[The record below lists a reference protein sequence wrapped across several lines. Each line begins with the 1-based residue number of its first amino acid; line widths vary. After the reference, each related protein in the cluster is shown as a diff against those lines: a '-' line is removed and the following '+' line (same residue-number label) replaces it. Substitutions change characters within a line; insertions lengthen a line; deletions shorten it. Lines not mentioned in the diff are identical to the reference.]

1 MALTKAQQWALVL
14 APKMTGVCSIVF
26 SSLVI
31 YTVLICPDKRSKT
44 YHRLVLGISCVDIS
58 SSFWLAMSTWPIPKE
73 EETNNNTLWA
83 VGTTTTCTIQG
94 FFTQFVIAS
103 SFYNASLSIFYLLVI
118 RYGWKDDR
126 IRRLEPLFHCLS
138 ISWGLITAIV
148 GLPLT
153 LFNNANLWCWI
164 APYQDRGESAELYR
178 WLFFYGPLWFMILV
192 VTMNVLLIFQHVN
205 KLERV
210 TQRHSFTPQATTVLS
225 ARRITT
231 TVDYER
237 SNEPENN
244 GGTVVVLQQEE
255 VARHDDDDEQMEED
269 DDDDDNEQDLDDDS
283 LDDETKE
290 EEQQQQQTNNNHHH
304 SKEFTSDSGL
314 GGNVPTTSAAI
325 TNGLAQDE
333 DDAAAAAAAV
343 VTTPAVVASSNIPKG
358 LLLFRLSRNNWTTN
372 SVALSSL
379 CTGGTSRTHVIQN
392 QQQQQQRPTRQRRKR
407 RSQKVANQSLRYAG
421 SLYFTWTALTV
432 GVCVCVSLSLWLMGW
447 WWMMMI
453 DDDGRTKTT
462 ENFSK

>member
-73 EETNNNTLWA
+73 EEEEEEEETNNNNNNTLWA

-94 FFTQFVIAS
+94 FFTQFGIAS

-126 IRRLEPLFHCLS
+126 IRRLEPLFHCLP

-153 LFNNANLWCWI
+153 LFNNATLWCWI
-164 APYQDRGESAELYR
+164 ASYQDRGESAELYR

-192 VTMNVLLIFQHVN
+192 VTMNVVLIFQHVH

-225 ARRITT
+225 ARRIT
-231 TVDYER
+231 VDYER
-237 SNEPENN
+237 SNELENN

-269 DDDDDNEQDLDDDS
+269 DNDDDNEQDLDDDS

-290 EEQQQQQTNNNHHH
+290 EEQQQQTNNNNYHHH
-304 SKEFTSDSGL
+304 SKEFTTDSGL
-314 GGNVPTTSAAI
+314 GGNVPITSAVI

-333 DDAAAAAAAV
+333 DDAAAADAAV

-358 LLLFRLSRNNWTTN
+358 LLFRLSRNNWTN

-379 CTGGTSRTHVIQN
+379 CTGGTSRTHVIQS
-392 QQQQQQRPTRQRRKR
+392 QQQQQPTRRRKRRR

-432 GVCVCVSLSLWLMGW
+432 RVCVCVSLSLWWGGLMVGV
-447 WWMMMI
+447 MGT
-453 DDDGRTKTT
+453 DDDDD
-462 ENFSK
+462 